1 MTLQEDAG
9 IEPLDIE
16 LLVGLEELLPEW
28 DSKSDEEAYRDL

>member
-16 LLVGLEELLPEW
+16 FLVGWEELLPEW
-28 DSKSDEEAYRDL
+28 DSEADEEAYRDL